1 LTTELLE
8 TCWLQ
13 ERLLAPGG
21 EFLLAMLMREQGPP
35 REGRGEGHD
44 HSFSADDKQNADAAE
59 TARYIADMTTQMEA
73 MAGAAKLDFLAYLLG
88 MVRAESEAVAR
99 RGGR

>member
-1 LTTELLE
+1 
-8 TCWLQ
+8 
-13 ERLLAPGG
+13 
-21 EFLLAMLMREQGPP
+21 MLMREQGPP

-44 HSFSADDKQNADAAE
+44 HSFSDDKQNADAAE
-59 TARYIADMTTQMEA
+59 TARYIADLTAQMET

-99 RGGR
+99 RGGRV